1 MKKKLIY
8 SGMLTIGLFLS
19 SSCTKNFDQLNTDPT
34 AFSATN
40 FDPNYL
46 LTTAQLNYTGSQDFS
61 YDTWRADLI
70 YCSDMIQGT
79 ATSIGYWAG
88 DKYLANPEYTA
99 AYWQSDN
106 GADGAYSEQVKNIV
120 DMVSTTA
127 GVAKYNNLYQIGRIM
142 KALIFERI
150 TDLYGDVPYSQA
162 GLAYYSGQLLPVYDK
177 QQAIYTNL
185 ISELQDATAKLSTT
199 GDIPTGDA
207 FYHGNIAEWQ
217 KFGNS
222 LLLRVAMRLSK
233 VDPATAKTVVQTL
246 IGKTMTSNADDAF
259 LLHDP
264 TGGRPTVNRVSQV
277 LQGGPEN
284 TYVKW
289 SKTFIDLLKNTN
301 DPRLGFISVTNAT
314 IGVTGGDSNPADQ
327 KGQPNGYDLSGT
339 PGLTLGSAP
348 GFTSLGDYSSP
359 STYLTQLSSPT
370 FVLTYGETE
379 LLWADA
385 AERFSIGGS
394 AATHY
399 NNGVEAAITYL
410 IEYGNSNATANA
422 LVSLPNA
429 QAYVA
434 ANPYVAGE
442 TGLQMINTQY
452 WELTNT
458 MMDFYESWSNWRR
471 TNYPTLVPV
480 VYPGN
485 ATNGTIPRRFPYPLV
500 EAENNPTNYTVAHN
514 AVPGGDVLSGRVW
527 WDPAP

>member
-1 MKKKLIY
+1 MKKKLTY
-8 SGMLTIGLFLS
+8 SILLTLGLFLS
-19 SSCTKNFDQLNTDPT
+19 TGCTKNFEKLNTDPT
-34 AFSATN
+34 AFSASN

-99 AYWQSDN
+99 AYRQSDN
-106 GADGAYSEQVKNIV
+106 GADGAYSEQVKPIV
-120 DMVSTTA
+120 DMVTTTT
-127 GVAKYNNLYQIGRIM
+127 GVAKYNNLHQIGRIM

-162 GLAYYSGQLLPVYDK
+162 GQGYYEKILFPVYDK

-185 ISELQDATAKLSTT
+185 IAELQDATSKLNPS
-199 GDIPTGDA
+199 GDKPSGDA
-207 FYHGNIAEWQ
+207 FYHGNINEWQ
-217 KFGNS
+217 RFGNT
-222 LLLRVAMRLSK
+222 LLLRVAMRLTK
-233 VDPATAKTVVQTL
+233 VDPATAKTVVQSI
-246 IGKTMTSNADDAF
+246 IGKTMQSNADDAF
-259 LLHDP
+259 LIHDA

-289 SKTFIDLLKNTN
+289 SQTFINLLKGTN
-301 DPRLGFISVTNAT
+301 DPRLPVISVTNAV
-314 IGVTGGDSNPADQ
+314 IGVAGGDNTPADQ

-348 GFTSLGDYSSP
+348 GFTTLADYSCP
-359 STYLTQLSSPT
+359 SSYLTQLGTPT
-370 FVLTYGETE
+370 FILTYGESE

-385 AERFSIGGS
+385 AERFGINGP

-399 NNGVEAAITYL
+399 NNGVTAAITYL
-410 IEYGNSNATANA
+410 GEYAAGAA
-422 LVSLPNA
+422 VSASAA
-429 QAYVA
+429 QTYLA
-434 ANPYVAGE
+434 ANPYVAGT

-471 TNYPTLVPV
+471 TGYPVLVPV
-480 VYPGN
+480 NYPGN

-500 EAENNPTNYTVAHN
+500 EAANNPTNYTAAHN
-514 AVPGGDVLSGRVW
+514 AVPGGDLLTGRVW
-527 WDPAP
+527 WDSM

>member
-1 MKKKLIY
+1 MKKKFIY

-106 GADGAYSEQVKNIV
+106 GGDGAYSEQVKNIV
-120 DMVSTTA
+120 DMVTTTD
-127 GVAKYNNLYQIGRIM
+127 GVASQNNLHQIGRIM

-162 GLAYYSGQLLPVYDK
+162 GEGYYGKILFPVYDK

-185 ISELQDATAKLSTT
+185 ISELQDATAKLTTT
-199 GDIPTGDA
+199 GDVPTGDA

-217 KFGNS
+217 RFGNS

-246 IGKTMTSNADDAF
+246 IGKTMTSNSDDAF
-259 LLHDP
+259 LKHDP

-289 SKTFIDLLKNTN
+289 SQTFINLLKSTN
-301 DPRLGFISVTNAT
+301 DPRLAVISVTNAT
-314 IGVTGGDSNPADQ
+314 IGVAGGDATPADQ

-348 GFTSLGDYSSP
+348 GYTTLGDYSSP
-359 STYLTQLSSPT
+359 STYLTQLGSPT

-385 AERFSIGGS
+385 AERFGINGP

-399 NNGVEAAITYL
+399 ANGVEAAITYL
-410 IEYGNSNATANA
+410 SEYDPLAT
-422 LVSLPNA
+422 VSQGA
-429 QAYVA
+429 AATYVA
-434 ANPYVAGE
+434 THPYVTGE

-471 TNYPTLVPV
+471 TNYPTLTPV

-485 ATNGTIPRRFPYPLV
+485 ATGGTIPRRFPYPLV
-500 EAENNPTNYTVAHN
+500 EAANNPVNYTAAHN

-527 WDPAP
+527 WDVSQ